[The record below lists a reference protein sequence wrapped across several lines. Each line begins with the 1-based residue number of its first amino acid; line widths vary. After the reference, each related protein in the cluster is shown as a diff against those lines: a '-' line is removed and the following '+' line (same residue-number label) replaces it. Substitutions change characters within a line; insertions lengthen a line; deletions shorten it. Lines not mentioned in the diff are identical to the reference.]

1 MSLNPDKNGNIEG
14 FIKKEVH
21 EKMKR
26 NYMDT
31 IENLQYK
38 VDDLRDKMKNL
49 QENHE
54 VFKRDYKEKYNDFEK
69 LTLKY
74 EKCNTKGLIDELEE
88 YKSRYRAY
96 FNKYGN
102 LE

>member
-1 MSLNPDKNGNIEG
+1 MSLKPDKNGNIEG

-38 VDDLRDKMKNL
+38 VDDLKDKMKNL

-54 VFKRDYKEKYNDFEK
+54 EFKRGYKEKCGDFDK

>member
-1 MSLNPDKNGNIEG
+1 MSLKPDENGNIEG
-14 FIKKEVH
+14 FIKKGVH

-31 IENLQYK
+31 IENLQNK
-38 VDDLRDKMKNL
+38 VDDLKHKMKKLDDNY
-49 QENHE
+49 EE
-54 VFKRDYKEKYNDFEK
+54 FKRSYKEKCNEFNK
-69 LTLKY
+69 LSLKY

-88 YKSRYRAY
+88 YKIRNRAY

>member
-1 MSLNPDKNGNIEG
+1 MSLKPDKNGNIEG

-26 NYMDT
+26 NYDDT
-31 IENLQYK
+31 IEKLRYK
-38 VDDLRDKMKNL
+38 VDDLKDSMKNL

-54 VFKRDYKEKYNDFEK
+54 EFKKSYDEKCRDFNR
-69 LTLKY
+69 LSIKY
-74 EKCNTKGLIDELEE
+74 EKCGTKGIIDELEE
-88 YKSRYRAY
+88 YKSRCRSY

>member
-1 MSLNPDKNGNIEG
+1 MSLKPDKNGNIEG

-38 VDDLRDKMKNL
+38 VDDLKDKMINL
-49 QENHE
+49 QENKE
-54 VFKRDYKEKYNDFEK
+54 EFKRVYKEKHWKAY
-69 LTLKY
+69 
-74 EKCNTKGLIDELEE
+74 TKDPNI
-88 YKSRYRAY
+88 SRRK
-96 FNKYGN
+96 NKNGDDLGEDN
-102 LE
+102 